1 MIRRILVLAAAS
13 ALAACASPRAA
24 STTTLTAADAPESEP
39 AARAS
44 GPLPAPAAEAT
55 SVEAPPGQL
64 ACRTKDA
71 FGVTS
76 EVYLEWSGDQAKGV
90 IRSVAPSGMVSE
102 RRVRGERAAGGA
114 VVLDDPGQT
123 DLVTHAAV
131 LATHA
136 GKRHVRLADA
146 GDAWSACD

>member
-1 MIRRILVLAAAS
+1 
-13 ALAACASPRAA
+13 
-24 STTTLTAADAPESEP
+24 
-39 AARAS
+39 
-44 GPLPAPAAEAT
+44 
-55 SVEAPPGQL
+55 
-64 ACRTKDA
+64 
-71 FGVTS
+71 
-76 EVYLEWSGDQAKGV
+76 V

-102 RRVRGERAAGGA
+102 RRVHGERAAGGA